1 MLRKLVLATFM
12 LASSA
17 WAHAQGADVGLVN
30 LVVGDVIYSPLSG
43 SPGKVQAFMRVRDGD
58 RVVIPAGGQV
68 RVVFFEG
75 ARQERWTG
83 PASFRAAKTQ
93 SEPITGKPT
102 DVQVLPAGV
111 PQRISRVPELMQNA
125 KLGGIQVRGGLTRQQ
140 EASLEQQASLREA
153 KLTYERMR
161 TEMPAD
167 DITPELYY
175 YSVLYDFLLYD
186 DMKAVVSEMV
196 RKQPANE
203 DVRTLAAWVDSRL
216 KR

>member
-1 MLRKLVLATFM
+1 MLRKLIVGMVLLAT
-12 LASSA
+12 SV

-30 LVVGDVIYSPLSG
+30 LVVGDVMFSPQAG
-43 SPGKVQAFMRVRDGD
+43 SPSKVQAFMRVRDGD
-58 RVVIPAGGQV
+58 RVVVPAGGQV
-68 RVVFFEG
+68 RIVFFEG
-75 ARQERWTG
+75 ARQERWSG

-93 SEPITGKPT
+93 GEPITGKPT
-102 DVQVLPAGV
+102 DVQILPASV

-140 EASLEQQASLREA
+140 EASLEQQAALREA
-153 KLTYERMR
+153 KVTYERMR
-161 TEMPAD
+161 VEMPAD
-167 DITPELYY
+167 DITPELFY
-175 YSVLYDFLLYD
+175 YSALYDFLLYD
-186 DMKAVVSEMV
+186 EMKAVVDEMV